1 MSIIEQH
8 TAIVKKVARE
18 LGFDYCGIAQA
29 KRLEEDERKLTNW
42 LQKGLHGNMHYMENY
57 FDLRVDPTRL
67 VPGAKSVITLLL
79 NYYPSEKQE
88 DSAPRISKYA
98 YGKDYHLVIKEKL
111 YAFLAELKAS
121 IGAIE
126 GRGFVDS
133 APVLERAWARE
144 AGLGW
149 IGKNGNLIHKN
160 AGSFYFI
167 ATLITDLKLQAD
179 DPFTKDFC
187 GTCNRCVEACPTGAI
202 LPEKVIDGSRCISYY
217 TIELKSHIKPTLEKG
232 QLDGWLF
239 GCDTCQDVC
248 PWNRFSKPH
257 TNKNFN
263 AIPEILQL
271 NTSQWEE
278 MTEETFKQVFGNSPL
293 QRTRFKGIKRNL
305 HLLRELS

>member
-88 DSAPRISKYA
+88 DTAPRISKYA

-133 APVLERAWARE
+133 APVLERAWAR
-144 AGLGW
+144 
-149 IGKNGNLIHKN
+149 
-160 AGSFYFI
+160 
-167 ATLITDLKLQAD
+167 
-179 DPFTKDFC
+179 
-187 GTCNRCVEACPTGAI
+187 
-202 LPEKVIDGSRCISYY
+202 
-217 TIELKSHIKPTLEKG
+217 
-232 QLDGWLF
+232 
-239 GCDTCQDVC
+239 
-248 PWNRFSKPH
+248 
-257 TNKNFN
+257 
-263 AIPEILQL
+263 
-271 NTSQWEE
+271 
-278 MTEETFKQVFGNSPL
+278 
-293 QRTRFKGIKRNL
+293 
-305 HLLRELS
+305 